1 MDHECEYKN
10 KCSQDSYAALSND
23 KKKELL
29 AKRREYQRNRWARCK
44 AEVKAAKV
52 VETSDLIINQK
63 NIQGPFYIISIL
75 THECYLSFICI
86 LYPLYI
92 LMYAFF

>member
-29 AKRREYQRNRWARCK
+29 TKRREYQRNRRARLK
-44 AEVKAAKV
+44 AEVKATKL
-52 VETSDLIINQK
+52 VESSHLIINQK
-63 NIQGPFYIISIL
+63 MNIQGP
-75 THECYLSFICI
+75 
-86 LYPLYI
+86 
-92 LMYAFF
+92 A